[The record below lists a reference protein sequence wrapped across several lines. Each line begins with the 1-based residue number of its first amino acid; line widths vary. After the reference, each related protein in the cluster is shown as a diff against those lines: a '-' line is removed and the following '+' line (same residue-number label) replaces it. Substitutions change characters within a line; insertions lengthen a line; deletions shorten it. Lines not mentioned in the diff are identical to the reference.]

1 MTVTF
6 SAPVETP
13 RKKSRSALLPLL
25 ILLFLVSYSILA
37 MLVIEQGR
45 TIESQRIL
53 LREML
58 KDSNQLAELK
68 TKLATDEAKPKQAP
82 AQAQAQAEQKDPVAG
97 KTPAANEK
105 DAKRSGKTA
114 RSMKS
119 MAWCSISRKPRR
131 RS

>member
-1 MTVTF
+1 
-6 SAPVETP
+6 
-13 RKKSRSALLPLL
+13 LL
-25 ILLFLVSYSILA
+25 ILLFLVSYSILT

-68 TKLATDEAKPKQAP
+68 TKLASDEAAPKQAP
-82 AQAQAQAEQKDPVAG
+82 ARAQAQPEQKDPLA
-97 KTPAANEK
+97 KAPAANEK

-119 MAWCSISRKPRR
+119 VPGKPAADLEDVR
-131 RS
+131 RSTNVL